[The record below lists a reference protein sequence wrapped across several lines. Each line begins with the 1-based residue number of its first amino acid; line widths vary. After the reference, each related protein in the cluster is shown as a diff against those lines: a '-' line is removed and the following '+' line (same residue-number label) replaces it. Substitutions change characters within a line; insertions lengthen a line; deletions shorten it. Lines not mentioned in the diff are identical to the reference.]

1 MRQILQ
7 VAAAALLLTSGAAS
21 ARDQQYIH
29 KLTNPDQFYQ
39 ISYNNPYECDS
50 RTIQGAQIWNDTGSN
65 FATFHGSLDGVYF
78 FDGNIVKG
86 RAGTQIA
93 FEPVGNM
100 VNGATAVAEHVPGS
114 TAGTTTVD
122 GWYIYNRTDAD
133 IRVNQDKWA
142 AGRFYCDQTA
152 TIGNQLYF
160 DRVIAHE
167 MGHVVGLDD
176 RSAGTDC
183 LMYYALAEKAA
194 LKPACTAEAGLPIR
208 LYGAYQP

>member
-1 MRQILQ
+1 MLKL
-7 VAAAALLLTSGAAS
+7 AAASLLFTSGAAS

-39 ISYNNPYECDS
+39 ISFNSPYECDDS
-50 RTIQGAQIWNDTGSN
+50 TFRGAEAWNNTGSN
-65 FATFHGSLDGVYF
+65 FTTYNGSGGVYYF
-78 FDGNIVKG
+78 EGNIVRG
-86 RAGTQIA
+86 QAGTQIA
-93 FEPVGNM
+93 FEPGTNM

-133 IRVNQDKWA
+133 IRVNGDKWA
-142 AGRFYCDQTA
+142 AGRFYCGQTA

-176 RSAGTDC
+176 RSTGTDC
-183 LMYYALAEKAA
+183 LMYYSIGEKVA
-194 LKPACTAEAGLPIR
+194 LKSPCTAEAGLPTR
-208 LYGAYQP
+208 LYGSYF